1 MKNISHLAKYT
12 ELILHLVFWLIL
24 VGFLFTSFWS
34 DRVLEMPY
42 HMDPSDMEELILV
55 ENHSRQM
62 ELWNSLFLIVF
73 KAAFFYVNV
82 YLIFPRYKNAAN
94 KWKYLLPLGM
104 SFGWCFMAEV
114 LLYTLSENNFMF
126 SDYDEYNWSLDYNVL
141 TDGIL
146 AFLGVLVA
154 SFAYW
159 ATKEWLQHKEG
170 LQKLDVTTAELAL
183 LKNQV
188 NPHFLFNTL
197 NNLFSMAIEK
207 NADELAQSIAQL
219 TQLMRYSIYES
230 HVPYIELYREVEYI
244 ENYIKLQRLRFS
256 GDENITIQFDVEGDT
271 QQVRISPMLLIN
283 FVENAFKHGV
293 SLKQESY
300 ILINLRTTEN
310 ELYFSVENT
319 IYRQNKTASVAH
331 AGFGQE
337 HVKKLLQLQ
346 YPNRHTLTV
355 TEEGNVYK
363 SVLRLELQKT
373 QVAITALQ

>member
-1 MKNISHLAKYT
+1 MKKISYLAKYA
-12 ELILHLVFWLIL
+12 ELILHLGFWVILI
-24 VGFLFTSFWS
+24 GFLLANFWA
-34 DRVLEMPY
+34 DRAFEIPY
-42 HMDPSDMEELILV
+42 QMEPSDFEEIILMEA
-55 ENHSRQM
+55 HSRQM

-82 YLIFPRYKNAAN
+82 YLIFPRYKNAVN
-94 KWKYLLPLGM
+94 KWRYLLPLGM

-114 LLYTLSENNFMF
+114 LLYTLTENNFLL
-126 SDYDEYNWSLDYNVL
+126 SGYDEFDWSLDYNVL
-141 TDGIL
+141 TDGVL
-146 AFLGVLVA
+146 AFLLVLAA

-244 ENYIKLQRLRFS
+244 ENYIKLQKLRFS
-256 GDENITIQFDVEGDT
+256 GDEDITIQFDVEGDT

-293 SLKQESY
+293 SLKQQSY
-300 ILINLRTTEN
+300 ILIDLRTTES
-310 ELYFSVENT
+310 ELYFTVENT
-319 IYRQNKTASVAH
+319 IHRQNKTASVAH

-346 YPNRHTLTV
+346 YPNRHTLTI

-363 SVLRLELQKT
+363 STLRLQLQKT
-373 QVAITALQ
+373 QVAVTALQ